1 MNRLIAVF
9 YFVLSLYGF
18 DVGSTIVHRINVDG
32 SQALHSKVVAQ
43 PGVARFE
50 CLRSA
55 SGRCYYTL
63 YPRECA
69 SKGAAAGRA
78 SVRCPS
84 GPVRHFAIA
93 NGDSREIAALPRFRL
108 CVSTEDG
115 TPGPDCEA
123 PEPIAAR

>member
-1 MNRLIAVF
+1 VNRLIAVF

-69 SKGAAAGRA
+69 SIDAAAGRA